1 MTTKKIVLLAA
12 TFVAAVVVWEALT
25 SHPTGAGDLAPLFDA
40 SALDGRRIALADY
53 RGRSAVLLNFFS
65 NH

>member
-1 MTTKKIVLLAA
+1 MTTKKLLLLVA
-12 TFVAAVVVWEALT
+12 TFVAAAVAWEALT
-25 SHPTGAGDLAPLFDA
+25 SHPTRAGDSAPLFEG

-65 NH
+65 DH